1 MHERRG
7 YTGLSPVEASKLHL
21 SSGTV
26 ACKKRLRE
34 LNLFNSEKK
43 ELRVD
48 LIDICN
54 RECKENRVKFF
65 LEVHSNWVR
74 DGGHKGWIYQGWI
87 FSGWIIGKFSS
98 PKEWPCAETG
108 GGGGPGSGL
117 SHRP

>member
-65 LEVHSNWVR
+65 LEVHSNWM
-74 DGGHKGWIYQGWI
+74 
-87 FSGWIIGKFSS
+87 
-98 PKEWPCAETG
+98 KEWSGAGMGC
-108 GGGGPGSGL
+108 PG
-117 SHRP
+117 R